1 MGAVLREVTQR
12 LASAHRT
19 GCRLSLLSDYDG
31 TLTPIVEHP
40 SLARLEQST
49 RSLLQCLARQPNVG
63 VGIISGRGLTDLRH
77 LVGLPG
83 LSYAGTSGLE
93 LDLHGTHW
101 IHPRA
106 EAQRGLV
113 EEIVQGLAQVALRC
127 KGAWVEDKRLGLTLH
142 YRQVAP
148 EQLAG
153 LWDQAGRVLGPYQGK
168 VRLDKGAMVWEVT
181 PALGWDKGTAL
192 RMMVKSFGQPGLAL
206 YAGDG
211 ANDAA
216 AYEAVGVLGGI
227 SIGVGADAPPT
238 AHWRLRDPDELV
250 LFLGGLAE
258 ALDGHRPVRKTLAPF
273 QTTAGATW

>member
-1 MGAVLREVTQR
+1 VPG
-12 LASAHRT
+12 LA
-19 GCRLSLLSDYDG
+19 
-31 TLTPIVEHP
+31 
-40 SLARLEQST
+40 
-49 RSLLQCLARQPNVG
+49 

-77 LVGLPG
+77 LVGLPD

-93 LDLHGTHW
+93 LDLHGAHW

-113 EEIVQGLAQVALRC
+113 EEIVQGLAQVALSC

-153 LWDQAGRVLGPYQGK
+153 LWDQAGRVLHPYQGK
-168 VRLDKGAMVWEVT
+168 VRVDRGAMVWEVT

-238 AHWRLRDPDELV
+238 AHWRLRDPNELV
-250 LFLGGLAE
+250 LFLNGLAE
-258 ALDGHRPVRKTLAPF
+258 ALDHRPAPKARALF
-273 QTTAGATW
+273 QKAAGAIL